1 MKRLTIRGTGLTLG
15 IFFDVTLAL
24 CILWGLLLP
33 SLHARGV
40 PILEGILPGFIWLTP
55 GSVILGLVEVF
66 LYGMYIA
73 LVFVPLFNYF
83 EGGRSGEPATLG
95 PTREPFGHEA
105 VTRG

>member
-55 GSVILGLVEVF
+55 GSVVSRDPVAGTVYIVMLGLF
-66 LYGMYIA
+66 AIMPL
-73 LVFVPLFNYF
+73 LVAR
-83 EGGRSGEPATLG
+83 RSDG
-95 PTREPFGHEA
+95 
-105 VTRG
+105 